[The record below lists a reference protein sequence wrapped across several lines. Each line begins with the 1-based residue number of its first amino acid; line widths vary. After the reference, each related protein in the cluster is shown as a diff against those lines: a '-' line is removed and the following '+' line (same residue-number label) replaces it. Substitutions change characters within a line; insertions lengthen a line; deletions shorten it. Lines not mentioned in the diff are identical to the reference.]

1 MSNPFNPFD
10 FSRLPKDLGG
20 LDLSKLPTELG
31 GLLDQ
36 VSPLLPPGLL
46 DGLKNSATDKSE
58 TPKAEKTSAPK
69 KEKETPVAPADT
81 DKAST
86 SESYKDA
93 DNNSVYELN
102 FAGFTPDSIEVSF
115 TPATRKLLVVATKT
129 TPVFSSERVVL
140 DLDAMV
146 VADDI
151 KTEYEAGLVRV
162 TVAPSKLES
171 VKIPL
176 TIVG

>member
-1 MSNPFNPFD
+1 MSNPFD

-20 LDLSKLPTELG
+20 LDLSKLPVELG

-36 VSPLLPPGLL
+36 VGPLLPPGLL
-46 DGLKNSATDKSE
+46 DGLKNASANKPE
-58 TPKAEKTSAPK
+58 TPKAEKTPAP
-69 KEKETPVAPADT
+69 KEKETKEAPAD
-81 DKAST
+81 KKSST
-86 SESYKDA
+86 PESYKDG

-129 TPVFSSERVVL
+129 TPVFSSERVAL
-140 DLDAMV
+140 DLNAMV

-151 KTEYEAGLVRV
+151 KTEYEAGLVRI